1 MWLCWCGRPRLAQ
14 LRDQGVTAILA
25 RPDVGEGLSGQVC
38 QAEDVIEI
46 PKGEQFSVGRHARTV
61 EFELRAGIE
70 RDPERAAVSSSP
82 AAPSISSSVDVDYSV
97 AAGAACAC
105 ARPQR

>member
-1 MWLCWCGRPRLAQ
+1 MWLCWCGRPQLAQ

-46 PKGEQFSVGRHARTV
+46 PKGKQSSVGRHARTV
-61 EFELRAGIE
+61 EF
-70 RDPERAAVSSSP
+70 
-82 AAPSISSSVDVDYSV
+82 
-97 AAGAACAC
+97 
-105 ARPQR
+105 

>member
-61 EFELRAGIE
+61 EFELQAGIE
-70 RDPERAAVSSSP
+70 RDPESGSFLHPLRRPSP
-82 AAPSISSSVDVDYSV
+82 APLM
-97 AAGAACAC
+97 GTTL
-105 ARPQR
+105 